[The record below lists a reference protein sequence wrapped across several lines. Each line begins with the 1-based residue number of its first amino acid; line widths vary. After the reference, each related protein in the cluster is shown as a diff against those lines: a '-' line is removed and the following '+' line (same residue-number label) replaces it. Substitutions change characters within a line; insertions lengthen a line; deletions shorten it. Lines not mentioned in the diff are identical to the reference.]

1 MARVIVA
8 DDSLLVRRMFQRL
21 LGEAGHEVL
30 AVGNGLDAV
39 ERALD
44 EDVALIILDV
54 LMPRMN
60 GYVACRLLKSEPST
74 RGIPILM
81 LSGQSDAG
89 DRYWGLETGA
99 DCYVT
104 KDAPPERLLELVEGL
119 LSDPGPA
126 RPPFPPRSVHSES
139 DILGRVS
146 ELLDRKL
153 FETTILSE
161 LGQAAGSLEHVEEA
175 FTSVMEVVARAVD
188 YAVGSLAFVDGD
200 DLEIMV
206 MARRSLAPRALEA
219 FETQV
224 AASVGGEGGSGP
236 PLRAVMRRFSAAPG
250 GEEVPRIETSPE
262 GFESFS
268 VTHGG
273 GRSGLMALA
282 GPSVTQAADEH
293 RAFLGRVASQALI
306 VTENARLFGRI
317 RDLSLRDGLTG
328 LYNHRHSMELV
339 AEEFDRS
346 RRYGTALSVLMIDLD
361 HFKRFNDEHGHLAG
375 DTALRVV
382 GRLLSGALRTVDHL
396 GRYGGEEF
404 VAILPHTDNEA
415 ARGTAE
421 RLRSIVEAHDFGPG
435 PKLRR
440 ITASIGVA
448 TRPSSDAGSSVELLE
463 EADRALYRAK
473 EAGRNRVE

>member
-30 AVGNGLDAV
+30 AFSDGLEAV
-39 ERALD
+39 ESALA
-44 EDVALIILDV
+44 EDIDLIILDV

-74 RGIPILM
+74 RGIPVLM
-81 LSGQSDAG
+81 LSGQADIG

-99 DCYVT
+99 DHYVT
-104 KDAPPERLLELVEGL
+104 KDAPPERLLELVNEL
-119 LSDPGPA
+119 VS
-126 RPPFPPRSVHSES
+126 RPRTPRTSPVPVEHSET

-153 FETTILSE
+153 FEATILSE
-161 LGQAAGSLEHVEEA
+161 LGQVAGSLERVDEA

-188 YAVGSLAFVDGD
+188 YSVGSLAFADGE

-206 MARRSLAPRALEA
+206 MARRPLATPAVDA
-219 FETQV
+219 FEAQV
-224 AASVGGEGGSGP
+224 AAAAAREGGAGP
-236 PLRAVMRRFSAAPG
+236 PLRAVMRRFSGAAGNEADP
-250 GEEVPRIETSPE
+250 PTANPLD

-273 GRSGLMALA
+273 PLKGLLALA
-282 GPSVTQAADEH
+282 GPSVAQTANEH

-306 VTENARLFGRI
+306 VTENARLFHRV

-339 AEEFDRS
+339 SEEFDRS
-346 RRYGTALSVLMIDLD
+346 SRYGTPLSLLMIDLD
-361 HFKRFNDEHGHLAG
+361 HFKSFNDENGHLAG
-375 DTALRVV
+375 DAALKAV
-382 GRLLSGALRTVDHL
+382 GRLLSDALRTVDHV

-404 VAILPHTDNEA
+404 LVILSHTDDES
-415 ARGTAE
+415 ARRTAE
-421 RLRSIVEAHDFGPG
+421 RLRSLVEAHAFGPG
-435 PKLRR
+435 PAPRR

-448 TRPSSDAGSSVELLE
+448 THPGSSTRSPVELLS

-473 EAGRNRVE
+473 EAGRNRVG

>member
-30 AVGNGLDAV
+30 VVSDGLEAV
-39 ERALD
+39 EAALA
-44 EDVALIILDV
+44 EDVDLIILDV

-74 RGIPILM
+74 RGIPVLM
-81 LSGQSDAG
+81 LSGQADIG

-99 DCYVT
+99 DHYVT
-104 KDAPPERLLELVEGL
+104 KDAPPERLLKLVNELV
-119 LSDPGPA
+119 S
-126 RPPFPPRSVHSES
+126 RPRTPRTSSVPVEHSET

-153 FETTILSE
+153 FEATILSE
-161 LGQAAGSLEHVEEA
+161 LGQVAGSLERVDEA

-188 YAVGSLAFVDGD
+188 YAVGSLAFADGE

-206 MARRSLAPRALEA
+206 MARRPLATPAVDA
-219 FETQV
+219 FEAQV
-224 AASVGGEGGSGP
+224 AASAARERGAGP
-236 PLRAVMRRFSAAPG
+236 PLRAVMRRFSGAAV
-250 GEEVPRIETSPE
+250 GETDPPTASPLD

-268 VTHGG
+268 VTYGG
-273 GRSGLMALA
+273 PLNGLLALA
-282 GPSVTQAADEH
+282 GPSVAQTANEH

-306 VTENARLFGRI
+306 VTENARLFHRV

-339 AEEFDRS
+339 TEEFDRAS
-346 RRYGTALSVLMIDLD
+346 RYGTPLSLLMIDLD
-361 HFKRFNDEHGHLAG
+361 HFKSFNDANGHLAG
-375 DTALRVV
+375 DAALKAV
-382 GRLLSGALRTVDHL
+382 GRLLSDAIRSVDHV

-404 VAILPHTDNEA
+404 LVILSHTDDES
-415 ARGTAE
+415 ARRTAE
-421 RLRSIVEAHDFGPG
+421 RLRSLVEAHAFGPG
-435 PKLRR
+435 PARR
-440 ITASIGVA
+440 RVTASIGVA
-448 TRPSSDAGSSVELLE
+448 THPGSNARSPVELLK

-473 EAGRNRVE
+473 EAGRNCVA

>member
-8 DDSLLVRRMFQRL
+8 DDSLLVRSMFQRL
-21 LGEAGHEVL
+21 LTEAGHEVL
-30 AVGNGLDAV
+30 AVSDGLEAV
-39 ERALD
+39 ECALA
-44 EDVALIILDV
+44 EDAALIILDV

-99 DCYVT
+99 DRYVT
-104 KDAPPERLLELVEGL
+104 KDAKPERILELVQDL
-119 LSDPGPA
+119 LSRPGPA
-126 RPPFPPRSVHSES
+126 RPPARLEHSES

-153 FETTILSE
+153 FEATILSG
-161 LGQAAGSLEHVEEA
+161 LGQVAGSLEHVEEA

-188 YAVGSLAFVDGD
+188 YSVGSLAFAEGD

-206 MARRSLAPRALEA
+206 MANRPLAPQILDA
-219 FETQV
+219 FEAQV
-224 AASVGGEGGSGP
+224 AASAARERGSGP
-236 PLRAVMRRFSAAPG
+236 PLRAVMRRFSSAAS
-250 GEEVPRIETSPE
+250 GEADPRDEASL
-262 GFESFS
+262 GSFESFS
-268 VTHGG
+268 VALGG
-273 GRSGLMALA
+273 GLSRLMALA
-282 GPSVTQAADEH
+282 GPSVAQAANEH
-293 RAFLGRVASQALI
+293 RTFLGRVASQALI
-306 VTENARLFGRI
+306 VTENARLFARV

-339 AEEFDRS
+339 TEEFDRS
-346 RRYGTALSVLMIDLD
+346 QRYGTPLSLLMIDLD
-361 HFKRFNDEHGHLAG
+361 HFKGFNDENGHVAG
-375 DTALRVV
+375 DTALKVV

-404 VAILPHTDNEA
+404 VAILPHTGDEA
-415 ARGTAE
+415 ARLTAE
-421 RLRSIVEAHDFGPG
+421 RLRSIVETHDFGPG
-435 PKLRR
+435 PAPLR

-448 TRPSSDAGSSVELLE
+448 THPGSGTRSPVDLLE

-473 EAGRNRVE
+473 EAGRNRVA